1 MEVEAASIK
10 DALRQLSS
18 KIDMVVPTV
27 VNKGCMNKAVGD
39 EDILTDTPPKLIVP
53 LDHGIA
59 PYIIGNR
66 AYSKACQEAGKSSS
80 MTSEL

>member
-1 MEVEAASIK
+1 MEVEAVSIK

-27 VNKGCMNKAVGD
+27 VNKGCMTKAVRAK
-39 EDILTDTPPKLIVP
+39 DILTGTPLKIIAP

-59 PYIIGNR
+59 FCGRWRRVHP
-66 AYSKACQEAGKSSS
+66 
-80 MTSEL
+80 